1 MTARSFAAVVTAAAT
16 TALLAFAPAAR
27 ASDPTA
33 LDAHIV
39 LRQGDAIAGVGALT
53 GVSGIALDSVG
64 NWYAEVDTDW
74 GNTSEDG
81 AIVRNGLLYIREGSS
96 AGTPPGAVIDS
107 FDDLDGS
114 ATDLGNLGMILEL
127 AGGGITGADDLAV
140 YFGPNQLFRTGD
152 PLVLP
157 GVPAG
162 TTWASLFDAKA
173 NESRQLLV
181 MGSVNDPVSGFRR
194 ALVKLQVFPGGGFS
208 QELVGYHGLPQPG
221 APENVDDFEQDIH
234 EWALS
239 DAGHAIYTARL
250 ESGPNTDRTV
260 FLDGQVVAREGSPSP
275 VPGRP
280 WQVLQNTQL
289 DVNRHG
295 DYVLTGIVQGVN
307 DDDALIELSGKVH
320 IREGDVLPAISPF
333 QVAFLGPPQIVSPIH
348 LGDNGNVLWVGTWSD
363 PAKPG
368 VHGLFLNDRLLV
380 EEGST
385 VIDGELIESFE
396 PSTGGHALS
405 DDGQTVL
412 LRCRVNG
419 GEQCI
424 VRIQI
429 GPWVSR
435 GHGLAG
441 SGGLMPCL
449 VGSGTLVA
457 GQPFALQLT
466 NGLPSA
472 FATLVVGFGELGVFF
487 KGGVLV
493 PQLDLL
499 FNLPL
504 NASGER
510 TLAGPLPAGAPSG
523 LPLVCQFWVQ
533 DAGGP
538 SGFAASNAVRGT
550 VP

>member
-1 MTARSFAAVVTAAAT
+1 MTARPLVVSSFAVAA
-16 TALLAFAPAAR
+16 ALLASAPAAR
-27 ASDPTA
+27 ASDPDA
-33 LDAHIV
+33 LDATI
-39 LRQGDAIAGVGALT
+39 LIRQGDAVPGMGADLT
-53 GVSGIALDSVG
+53 GVSGIALDDLG

-81 AIVRNGLLYIREGSS
+81 AILRNGTLYIREGSGVG
-96 AGTPPGAVIDS
+96 APPGAVIDE
-107 FDDLDGS
+107 FFHVDGG
-114 ATDLGNLGMILEL
+114 ATDIGSLGIVVEL
-127 AGGGITGADDLAV
+127 AGGGVTGADDTAV

-157 GVPAG
+157 GVPVG
-162 TTWASLFDAKA
+162 TTWASVFDAKA
-173 NESRQLLV
+173 NESRQVLV

-194 ALVKLQVFPGGGFS
+194 ALVKLQVFPGGAFT
-208 QELVGYHGLPQPG
+208 QELVGYHGIAQPG
-221 APENVDDFEQDIH
+221 APEPVDDFEQDIH

-239 DAGHAIYTARL
+239 DGGHAIYTARL
-250 ESGPNTDRTV
+250 DSGPNTDRTV

-289 DVNRHG
+289 DVNTHG
-295 DYVLTGIVQGVN
+295 DYVLTGILQGVN
-307 DDDALIELSGKVH
+307 DDDALIELSGQVH
-320 IREGDVLPAISPF
+320 IREGQVLPAISPF
-333 QVAFLGPPQIVSPIH
+333 QVRFLGPPQYFSPIH
-348 LGDNGNVLWVGTWSD
+348 LGDNGNVLWIGSSND
-363 PAKPG
+363 PAKLG
-368 VHGLFLNDRLLV
+368 VRGLFLNDRLLV

-385 VIDGELIESFE
+385 IIDGELIESFE

-405 DDGQTVL
+405 DDGETVL
-412 LRCRVNG
+412 LRCRIDGN
-419 GEQCI
+419 QQAI

-435 GHGLAG
+435 GQGLAG
-441 SGGLMPCL
+441 TGGLMPCL

-457 GQPFALQLT
+457 GQPFSLQLT

-472 FATLVVGFGELGVFF
+472 FATLVVGFAELGAFF
-487 KGGVLV
+487 KGGVMV

-510 TLAGPLPAGAPSG
+510 LLAAPFPAGAPSG
-523 LPLVCQFWVQ
+523 LPLFCQFWVQ
-533 DAGGP
+533 DPGGP
-538 SGFAASNAVRGT
+538 VGFAASNAVLGT